1 MKKLIAL
8 SVACTIVATAG
19 LASAEEPDFVKLT
32 HQWWAYCRDKNFEA
46 FEDMLAPGFLGANQ
60 RTTYDTKAYM
70 ESTHTVNISDFE
82 LTGFKTTVKPNI
94 AVVTYYSK
102 VAETIGGKRIE
113 SQRAPRVD
121 VWVKT
126 GAAWKIISH
135 ANLNPLGQ

>member
-1 MKKLIAL
+1 
-8 SVACTIVATAG
+8 
-19 LASAEEPDFVKLT
+19 
-32 HQWWAYCRDKNFEA
+32 
-46 FEDMLAPGFLGANQ
+46 
-60 RTTYDTKAYM
+60 M

-94 AVVTYYSK
+94 AVVAYYSK

-121 VWVKT
+121 VRVKT

-135 ANLNPLGQ
+135 ANLNPLGK